1 MGLAGKL
8 PSVLSY
14 AMLPA
19 SRMLGSCEYTR
30 IVQLIVPDASAND
43 RQDLARKITPY
54 SAADSMH
61 LLPGSC

>member
-1 MGLAGKL
+1 MNLVEEL
-8 PSVLSY
+8 PDILSY
-14 AMLPA
+14 AMLLA

-54 SAADSMH
+54 SAAGSMH
-61 LLPGSC
+61 LLPDSY